1 MKVLKADFY
10 DGNTSARQEVEIQ
23 FEPPGQL
30 RISGLERELIFPL
43 SQLRISPRVG
53 NTPRSI
59 YLPSG
64 AKCEALDNDTIDS
77 VLERYGQS
85 SWQSF
90 LHKLESRLVY
100 VLLALVITVISV
112 WGLVQ
117 YGVPALAERVARS
130 LPTSVDETLGR
141 EALSVLDQHFFS
153 PSALDADRQRE
164 LRTLLAGITQRIE
177 DTHRYRLEFRS
188 GVGANAFA
196 LPSGLIVVTDELVQ
210 LAENDNEILAVLA
223 HEVGH
228 VVHRHQLRRLL
239 QDSAT
244 VLIIASIVGDVTS
257 LTSLAAALPTLIIE
271 AKYSRDFESEADQFA
286 LRYLRDNNIR
296 PRHFADILLR
306 MEKQT
311 PSSGLGGGYL
321 ASHPATKE
329 RAKLFQD
336 ND

>member
-10 DGNTSARQEVEIQ
+10 DGNTSARHEVEIQ
-23 FEPPGQL
+23 FGPRGQL
-30 RISGLERELIFPL
+30 RISGLERELIVPL
-43 SQLRISPRVG
+43 SQLQISPRIG

-59 YLPSG
+59 YLPNG

-77 VLERYGQS
+77 VLERYGQGT
-85 SWQSF
+85 WQRL

-100 VLLALVITVISV
+100 VVLALVITVISV

-130 LPTSVDETLGR
+130 LPTSVDETLAGQ
-141 EALSVLDQHFFS
+141 ALSVLDHSFFS
-153 PSALDADRQRE
+153 PSELDAEKQRE
-164 LRTLLAGITQRIE
+164 LRTLLASITQRIE
-177 DTHRYRLEFRS
+177 DTHVYQLEFRR

-196 LPSGLIVVTDELVQ
+196 LPSGLIVVTDELVG

-239 QDSAT
+239 QDSVT
-244 VLIIASIVGDVTS
+244 ILIIASIAGDVTS
-257 LTSLAAALPTLIIE
+257 LTSLSATLPALIIE
-271 AKYSRDFESEADQFA
+271 TKYSRDFEREADQFT

-296 PRHFADILLR
+296 LHHFADILLR
-306 MEKQT
+306 LEKER
-311 PSSGLGGGYL
+311 PSSGLGGDYL

-329 RAKLFQD
+329 RARLFRE
-336 ND
+336 

>member
-10 DGNTSARQEVEIQ
+10 DGNTSARQEVELQ
-23 FEPPGQL
+23 FGPPGQL
-30 RISGLERELIFPL
+30 RVTGLERELIFPL
-43 SQLRISPRVG
+43 SQLKISPRIG

-59 YLPSG
+59 YLPNG

-85 SWQSF
+85 TWQRF
-90 LHKLESRLVY
+90 VHKLESRLVY
-100 VLLALVITVISV
+100 VVLALVITVISV

-130 LPTSVDETLGR
+130 LPTSVDETLSR
-141 EALSVLDQHFFS
+141 EGLSVLDQSFFS
-153 PSALDADRQRE
+153 PSELDAEKQRD
-164 LRTLLAGITQRIE
+164 LRTLLAGITQRIK
-177 DTHRYRLEFRS
+177 DTHTYRLEFRN

-196 LPSGLIVVTDELVQ
+196 LPSGLIVVTDELVG

-239 QDSAT
+239 QDSVT
-244 VLIIASIVGDVTS
+244 VLIIASIAGDVTS
-257 LTSLAAALPTLIIE
+257 LASLSATLPTLIIE
-271 AKYSRDFESEADQFA
+271 TKYSRDFEREADQFA

-296 PRHFADILLR
+296 LHHFADILLR
-306 MEKQT
+306 MEKER

-336 ND
+336 DD

>member
-23 FEPPGQL
+23 FGPPGQL
-30 RISGLERELIFPL
+30 RITGLERELIFSL
-43 SQLRISPRVG
+43 SQLKISPRIG

-59 YLPSG
+59 YLPNG

-85 SWQSF
+85 TWQRF
-90 LHKLESRLVY
+90 VHKLESRLVY

-130 LPTSVDETLGR
+130 LPTSVDETLSR
-141 EALSVLDQHFFS
+141 EGLWVLDQSFFS
-153 PSALDADRQRE
+153 PSELDAERQRE

-177 DTHRYRLEFRS
+177 DTHTYRLEFRS

-196 LPSGLIVVTDELVQ
+196 LPSGLIVVADELVG

-228 VVHRHQLRRLL
+228 IVHRHQLRRLL
-239 QDSAT
+239 QDSVT
-244 VLIIASIVGDVTS
+244 VLIIASIAGDVTS
-257 LTSLAAALPTLIIE
+257 LASLSATLPTLIIE
-271 AKYSRDFESEADQFA
+271 TKYSRDFEREADQFA

-296 PRHFADILLR
+296 LHHFADILLR
-306 MEKQT
+306 MEKER

-329 RAKLFQD
+329 RTKLFQD
-336 ND
+336 DD